1 MSKLITQEIAI
12 VIATSVENPTMLN
25 ENFLKQA
32 GIIPID
38 WQLEREPVY
47 SDRVA
52 QIMFT
57 NGFSIVAQPD
67 RLMFLEIVGD
77 KSIRQSRSHSVCLRR
92 GCANEALHVGE
103 VAQKYVAALKMADY
117 RSIGINFRSYVP
129 QNSPDAA
136 ITYINRELLA
146 AGNWQQYD
154 GRKVRASVNLNYDL
168 GDRQLNLSIDAATI
182 QFPTP
187 LAHPAVVFSGTF
199 SYDTTTS
206 SGDRVA
212 NIAAII
218 GNWQQELNEFNSF
231 ITVGIA
237 SPLEDRLLSATSDLQ
252 DSKFVMD
259 VIKIVHTPA
268 PPSLLLN

>member
-12 VIATSVENPTMLN
+12 VIAVSVQNPTMLN
-25 ENFLKQA
+25 EDFLKQA

-92 GCANEALHVGE
+92 GYTNEAIHAGK
-103 VAQKYVAALKMADY
+103 VAQKYVATLKMADY
-117 RSIGINFRSYVP
+117 RSIGINFRSYIP

-136 ITYINRELLA
+136 TTYINREFLT

-154 GRKVRASVNLNYDL
+154 RRKVRASVNLNYDL

-199 SYDTTTS
+199 SYDTTAIS
-206 SGDRVA
+206 EDRA
-212 NIAAII
+212 TKITEII

-231 ITVGIA
+231 IAVGVA
-237 SPLEDRLLSATSDLQ
+237 SPLENRLLSATSDRQ
-252 DSKFVMD
+252 ASEFVMD
-259 VIKIVHTPA
+259 VIKIVDA
-268 PPSLLLN
+268 PVLASQLLN

>member
-12 VIATSVENPTMLN
+12 VIAVPVEDPTMLN
-25 ENFLKQA
+25 EKFLKQA

-57 NGFSIVAQPD
+57 NGLSIVAQPD

-77 KSIRQSRSHSVCLRR
+77 KSIETLR
-92 GCANEALHVGE
+92 AGE
-103 VAQKYVAALKMADY
+103 VAQKYIATLKMADY
-117 RSIGINFRSYVP
+117 RSVGINFRSYAP
-129 QNSPDAA
+129 QNSPDGATA
-136 ITYINRELLA
+136 YINRELLA
-146 AGNWQQYD
+146 AGSWQQYNHS
-154 GRKVRASVNLNYDL
+154 KVRASVNLNYDL

-187 LAHPAVVFSGTF
+187 LTHPAVVFSGTF
-199 SYDTTTS
+199 SYDPTAS

-212 NIAAII
+212 KISAII
-218 GNWQQELNEFNSF
+218 SNWQQELNEFNSF
-231 ITVGIA
+231 IT
-237 SPLEDRLLSATSDLQ
+237 DKLLSATSDRQ
-252 DSKFVMD
+252 ESFKSVFND
-259 VIKIVHTPA
+259 IKVLSVA
-268 PPSLLLN
+268 V